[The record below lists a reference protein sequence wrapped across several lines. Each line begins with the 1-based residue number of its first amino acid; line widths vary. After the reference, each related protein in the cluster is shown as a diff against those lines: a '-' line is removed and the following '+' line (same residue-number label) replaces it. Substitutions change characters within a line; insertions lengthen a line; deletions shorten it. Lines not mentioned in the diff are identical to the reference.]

1 MAELTFSANG
11 AKASG
16 VGAFTRFAAL
26 VGVEY
31 PRARAE
37 GYWRHLDQLIGLD
50 EIERLLEAQFD
61 RRREPHGDIRGGRAD
76 VALLLLFGDVEGH
89 VLGARVHADDHAFVH
104 SGLRLDEGLRALLGC
119 GHRK

>member
-26 VGVEY
+26 VGVQY
-31 PRARAE
+31 PLAHAE
-37 GYWRHLDQLIGLD
+37 GDWRHLDQLIGLD

-61 RRREPHGDIRGGRAD
+61 RRREPHGDVRGGRAD
-76 VALLLLFGDVEGH
+76 VALLLLFGDGEGH
-89 VLGARVHADDHAFVH
+89 VLGTRVHADDHAFVPNA
-104 SGLRLDEGLRALLGC
+104 LRLDAWLRRLPRC
-119 GHRK
+119 GPR